1 MCTQIEHGSG
11 DARVQAIRAAF
22 ADGSDGEGGGGARAQ
37 PRGGPIFSSQQV
49 LSVHDKAKIQDM
61 NQCNSK
67 FAETC
72 RKDIKYA
79 IHRTSSWRTCGPLL
93 QCPGL
98 SEKIYASHCFLYRP
112 YLSHRPGVPRLQDVR
127 LTELFEKFCGRTG
140 YLDAITAAL
149 DAGVGKAAVGAR
161 LKALGLKRGVLTGG
175 QVRYQGGDP
184 LKNTK
189 NNAVLSCWNRKS
201 QRLNMLWRLCLT
213 RLRTSTAPPPARCH
227 LF

>member
-1 MCTQIEHGSG
+1 MLH
-11 DARVQAIRAAF
+11 
-22 ADGSDGEGGGGARAQ
+22 
-37 PRGGPIFSSQQV
+37 
-49 LSVHDKAKIQDM
+49 
-61 NQCNSK
+61 
-67 FAETC
+67 
-72 RKDIKYA
+72 
-79 IHRTSSWRTCGPLL
+79 
-93 QCPGL
+93 
-98 SEKIYASHCFLYRP
+98 
-112 YLSHRPGVPRLQDVR
+112 LQDVR

-184 LKNTK
+184 LKNTSD
-189 NNAVLSCWNRKS
+189 NAVLSCWNRKS